1 MTLRLIPALCLL
13 ASPAL
18 GQDDCPRG
26 PGALDAGI
34 TIDFGA
40 MRIDYRR
47 EAGDRILETERYEG
61 EAEVWF
67 YRSDPTG
74 LIHEAWAEGPGGI
87 PDEATRESYRYD
99 FAGGLPRAEPGTN
112 WTGQETSVIGGVEE
126 ANLVSWSFSKLEA
139 YTIGGCTYD
148 AIRIFETRTSPTDAA
163 QPPWISQYVHLVD
176 LGMSIFLG
184 GDELGVEPGLEV
196 PRAIFMTAKAN

>member
-1 MTLRLIPALCLL
+1 MTLRLIPAVCLL
-13 ASPAL
+13 ATPAIAQ
-18 GQDDCPRG
+18 GDCPRG
-26 PGALDAGI
+26 PEALAAGV

-40 MRIDYRR
+40 IEIDYRR
-47 EAGDRILETERYEG
+47 EGDGRILETERYEG

-74 LIHEAWAEGPGGI
+74 LIHEAWAEGPDGI
-87 PDEATRESYRYD
+87 PDETTRESYSYD
-99 FAGGLPRAEPGTN
+99 FAGGPPRAEPGTN
-112 WTGQETSVIGGVEE
+112 WTGREISVIAGVEE
-126 ANLVSWSFSKLEA
+126 VNLVAWSFAKVEA
-139 YTIGGCTYD
+139 YTIGVCTYD
-148 AIRIFETRTSPTDAA
+148 AIRIFETRTSPTDPA

-196 PRAIFMTAKAN
+196 PRAIVMTAKAP